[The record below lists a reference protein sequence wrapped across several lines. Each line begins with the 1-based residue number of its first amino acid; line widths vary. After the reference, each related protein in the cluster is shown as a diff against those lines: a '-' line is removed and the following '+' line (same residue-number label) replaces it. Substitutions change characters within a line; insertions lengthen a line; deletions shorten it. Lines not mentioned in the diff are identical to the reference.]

1 MNDDVRD
8 DPALAGRDEP
18 MLTVHGTGV
27 SSGIA
32 IGKAYVL
39 HGERPEVPQF
49 LLPRQRI
56 EDEVTRFHDAV
67 TKARSQLESIREH
80 IPADAPPEIA
90 SIIDTHHLILRD
102 KLISEAPADLIRRS
116 RVNAEWALKTQGDA
130 LIGVFEKMEDP
141 YLRNRKTDVAQ
152 VVDRVMRVLLAAG
165 EEHEQI
171 PDDLDGQIIIAN
183 DLTPAD
189 TVLLKHN
196 RVAAFVTN
204 QGGPIS
210 HTAILARNLEIPAI
224 VAVHNATRYIRDGEE
239 VIVDGKLGITIVAP
253 DKAVVA
259 EYRQRQKE
267 ITILRRE
274 LAALKESRAVTRDG
288 LSIGLHANI
297 ELPDDIKAVNKVAAG
312 GVGLYRTEFLFM
324 NRPDLPDED
333 EQFRAYLRVV
343 KALPGKPVTIR
354 TLDLGADK
362 RADGGALPHDGVSV
376 NPALGLRAV
385 RLCLHDTSLF
395 KPQLRA
401 ILRASAYGEV
411 RMMIP
416 MLSSLDELFRVLDLL
431 EDVKREL
438 AREGQRF
445 NPDMAVGGMI
455 EVPAA
460 AVAADLFAPHLDF
473 FSIGTNDLIQYTLA
487 IDRVDDA
494 VSYLYDPLHPSVLRL
509 IHMTLRAGHA
519 AGIPVAMCGEMAGDT
534 RYTRLLL
541 GMGLREFSMHPSGL
555 LQVKKVVLESSLG
568 ELEERVTA
576 ILETRDSQGLHRLVE
591 DLNNGRRLEKPATAG

>member
-1 MNDDVRD
+1 
-8 DPALAGRDEP
+8 
-18 MLTVHGTGV
+18 MLTLHGTGV

-39 HGERPEVPQF
+39 HRDRPEVPEYMLPPD
-49 LLPRQRI
+49 LLDDEIQRF
-56 EDEVTRFHDAV
+56 RSAV
-67 TKARSQLESIREH
+67 QKAREQLEQIREH
-80 IPADAPPEIA
+80 IPPGAPPEIA
-90 SIIDTHHLILRD
+90 SIVDTHHLILQD
-102 KLISEAPADLIRRS
+102 KLISEAPVERIRQRQI
-116 RVNAEWALKTQGDA
+116 NAEWALKAQGDNLA
-130 LIGVFEKMEDP
+130 AVFEQMEDP
-141 YLRNRKTDVAQ
+141 YLRNRKLDVNQ
-152 VVDRVMRVLLAAG
+152 VVDRVLRILLATE
-165 EEHEQI
+165 EEHEKI
-171 PDDLDGQIIIAN
+171 SGALEGQIVIAN
-183 DLTPAD
+183 DLSPGD

-204 QGGPIS
+204 LGGPIS

-224 VAVHNATRYIRDGEE
+224 VAMHNATRYVRDGEE
-239 VIVDGKLGITIVAP
+239 LIVDGKLGVLIAAP
-253 DKAVVA
+253 DKPVVA

-267 ITILRRE
+267 IAVLKRE
-274 LAALKESRAVTRDG
+274 LATIRESRSVTRDG
-288 LSIGLHANI
+288 VPVELLANI
-297 ELPDDIKAVNKVAAG
+297 ELPDDIKTVQKVSAA

-324 NRPDLPDED
+324 NRSDQPDED
-333 EQFRAYLRVV
+333 EQYQAYVKVV
-343 KALPGKPVTIR
+343 KAMPGKPVTIR

-362 RADGGALPHDGVSV
+362 QANGGTTQHDAVTA

-401 ILRASAYGEV
+401 ILRASAHGDV

-416 MLSSLDELFRVLDLL
+416 MLSSLDELFRVLDLV
-431 EDVKREL
+431 EEVKGEL
-438 AREGQRF
+438 AQEGRRF
-445 NPDMAVGGMI
+445 NPDLPVGGMI

-509 IHMTLRAGHA
+509 VEMTLRAGQA

-541 GMGLREFSMHPSGL
+541 GLGLREFSMHPSGL
-555 LQVKKVVLESSLG
+555 LQVKKIVLESAFD
-568 ELEERVTA
+568 ELAERSREVLA
-576 ILETRDSQGLHRLVE
+576 ARELRELHDLVE
-591 DLNNGRRLEKPATAG
+591 KMNAGN